1 MIHPFKWLGLR
12 GFKVWYNY
20 VARIKKRDYYWEI
33 KCKFDLLKRLLP
45 IISFILFLTI
55 RMQGQ
60 STVPQDGGEH
70 IIKFY
75 PNPAISF
82 ITFDLQKNSDKGYD
96 MQIFNFLGKM
106 VFEQKSIATKTT
118 INLNEYSRG
127 VYIYQLRDHD
137 GKILESGK
145 FQVSK

>member
-1 MIHPFKWLGLR
+1 MNQRALESSYK
-12 GFKVWYNY
+12 Y
-20 VARIKKRDYYWEI
+20 VAGIKKRDYYWEI
-33 KCKFDLLKRLLP
+33 KCKFVFLKRLLP
-45 IISFILFLTI
+45 IISFILLLTI
-55 RMQGQ
+55 QAQAQ
-60 STVPQDGGEH
+60 SRVPQDGDEH

-82 ITFDLQKNSDKGYD
+82 ITFDLQRSSDKGYD

-106 VFEQKSIATKTT
+106 VYEQKNIPAKTT

-137 GKILESGK
+137 GKILDSGK

>member
-1 MIHPFKWLGLR
+1 M
-12 GFKVWYNY
+12 
-20 VARIKKRDYYWEI
+20 
-33 KCKFDLLKRLLP
+33 KRLLP
-45 IISFILFLTI
+45 IISFIAFLTI
-55 RMQGQ
+55 QSQGQ
-60 STVPQDGGEH
+60 SRVPPDGSEH

-82 ITFDLQKNSDKGYD
+82 ITFDLQKNSDKSYD

-106 VFEQKSIATKTT
+106 VFEQKNIPAKTT

-137 GKILESGK
+137 GKILDSGK

>member
-1 MIHPFKWLGLR
+1 LQES
-12 GFKVWYNY
+12 
-20 VARIKKRDYYWEI
+20 KKGIIIGRLNVNL
-33 KCKFDLLKRLLP
+33 FLLKRLLP

-55 RMQGQ
+55 NSQGQ
-60 STVPQDGGEH
+60 SRVPQDGGEH

-82 ITFDLQKNSDKGYD
+82 ITFDLQKTSDKGYD

-106 VFEQKSIATKTT
+106 VFEQKNIATKTT

-137 GKILESGK
+137 GKILDSGK

>member
-1 MIHPFKWLGLR
+1 
-12 GFKVWYNY
+12 
-20 VARIKKRDYYWEI
+20 
-33 KCKFDLLKRLLP
+33 
-45 IISFILFLTI
+45 
-55 RMQGQ
+55 
-60 STVPQDGGEH
+60 
-70 IIKFY
+70 
-75 PNPAISF
+75 
-82 ITFDLQKNSDKGYD
+82 

-106 VFEQKSIATKTT
+106 VFEQKNIPSKTT

>member
-1 MIHPFKWLGLR
+1 
-12 GFKVWYNY
+12 
-20 VARIKKRDYYWEI
+20 
-33 KCKFDLLKRLLP
+33 
-45 IISFILFLTI
+45 
-55 RMQGQ
+55 MQGQ
-60 STVPQDGGEH
+60 SSVPQGGVER

-82 ITFDLQKNSDKGYD
+82 ITFDLQKNSDKSYD

-106 VFEQKSIATKTT
+106 VFEQKNIATKTT

-137 GKILESGK
+137 GKILDSGK

>member
-1 MIHPFKWLGLR
+1 LNQ
-12 GFKVWYNY
+12 KVFYHSYKY
-20 VARIKKRDYYWEI
+20 VAQIKKTAYYWEI

-55 RMQGQ
+55 QSQGQ
-60 STVPQDGGEH
+60 SRVPPDGEH

-82 ITFDLQKNSDKGYD
+82 ITFDLQKSSDKGFD

-106 VFEQKSIATKTT
+106 VFEQKNIATKTT

>member
-1 MIHPFKWLGLR
+1 M
-12 GFKVWYNY
+12 
-20 VARIKKRDYYWEI
+20 
-33 KCKFDLLKRLLP
+33 LKRLLP
-45 IISFILFLTI
+45 IISFILLLTI
-55 RMQGQ
+55 QTQGQ
-60 STVPQDGGEH
+60 SSVPQDGGEH

-82 ITFDLQKNSDKGYD
+82 ITFDLQKSSDKAYD

-106 VFEQKSIATKTT
+106 VFEQKNIAPKTT
-118 INLNEYSRG
+118 INLTDYSRG

>member
-1 MIHPFKWLGLR
+1 
-12 GFKVWYNY
+12 
-20 VARIKKRDYYWEI
+20 
-33 KCKFDLLKRLLP
+33 LKRLLP
-45 IISFILFLTI
+45 IISFILLLTI
-55 RMQGQ
+55 QTQGQ
-60 STVPQDGGEH
+60 SRVPQDGGEH

-82 ITFDLQKNSDKGYD
+82 ITFDLQTSSDKGYD

-106 VFEQKSIATKTT
+106 VFEQKNIATKTT
-118 INLNEYSRG
+118 INLNDYSRG

>member
-1 MIHPFKWLGLR
+1 LSFK
-12 GFKVWYNY
+12 GFDRWYKY
-20 VARIKKRDYYWEI
+20 VAEIKKRDYYWEI
-33 KCKFDLLKRLLP
+33 KCKFVLLKRLLP

-55 RMQGQ
+55 QSQGQ
-60 STVPQDGGEH
+60 SQVPQDGGEH
-70 IIKFY
+70 LIKFY

-106 VFEQKSIATKTT
+106 IFEQKNIATKTT

>member
-1 MIHPFKWLGLR
+1 M
-12 GFKVWYNY
+12 
-20 VARIKKRDYYWEI
+20 
-33 KCKFDLLKRLLP
+33 KRLLP
-45 IISFILFLTI
+45 IISFILLLSVQ
-55 RMQGQ
+55 MQGQ
-60 STVPQDGGEH
+60 SRVPQEGDEH

-82 ITFDLQKNSDKGYD
+82 ITFDLQKTSDKGYD

-106 VFEQKSIATKTT
+106 VFEQKNIATKTT

>member
-1 MIHPFKWLGLR
+1 
-12 GFKVWYNY
+12 
-20 VARIKKRDYYWEI
+20 
-33 KCKFDLLKRLLP
+33 
-45 IISFILFLTI
+45 
-55 RMQGQ
+55 MQGQ
-60 STVPQDGGEH
+60 SRPPQDGGEH

-82 ITFDLQKNSDKGYD
+82 ITFDLQTSSDKSYD

-106 VFEQKSIATKTT
+106 VFEQKNIAPKTT
-118 INLNEYSRG
+118 INLTDYSRG

>member
-1 MIHPFKWLGLR
+1 MQES
-12 GFKVWYNY
+12 
-20 VARIKKRDYYWEI
+20 KKGIIIGRLNVNL
-33 KCKFDLLKRLLP
+33 FLLKRLLP

-55 RMQGQ
+55 NSQGQ
-60 STVPQDGGEH
+60 SRVPQDGGEH

-82 ITFDLQKNSDKGYD
+82 ITFDLQKTSDKGYD

-106 VFEQKSIATKTT
+106 VFEQKNIATKTT

-137 GKILESGK
+137 GKILDSGK

>member
-1 MIHPFKWLGLR
+1 MKNKAFYHSYK
-12 GFKVWYNY
+12 Y
-20 VARIKKRDYYWEI
+20 VAQIKKTDYYWDI
-33 KCKFDLLKRLLP
+33 KCNFVFLKRLLP
-45 IISFILFLTI
+45 IISFILLLSVQ
-55 RMQGQ
+55 MQGQ
-60 STVPQDGGEH
+60 SRVPQESDEH

-82 ITFDLQKNSDKGYD
+82 ITFDLQKTSDKGYD

-106 VFEQKSIATKTT
+106 VFEQKNIATKTT

>member
-1 MIHPFKWLGLR
+1 LNQRGLEASY
-12 GFKVWYNY
+12 KY
-20 VARIKKRDYYWEI
+20 VAGIKKRDYYWEI
-33 KCKFDLLKRLLP
+33 KCKFVLLKRLLP

-55 RMQGQ
+55 QSQGQ
-60 STVPQDGGEH
+60 SNVPQDGGEH

-82 ITFDLQKNSDKGYD
+82 ITFDLQQTSDKGYD

-106 VFEQKSIATKTT
+106 VFEQKNIAPKTT
-118 INLNEYSRG
+118 INLTDYSRG

>member
-1 MIHPFKWLGLR
+1 
-12 GFKVWYNY
+12 
-20 VARIKKRDYYWEI
+20 
-33 KCKFDLLKRLLP
+33 LKRFLP
-45 IISFILFLTI
+45 IISFIVFLAI
-55 RMQGQ
+55 QSHGQ
-60 STVPQDGGEH
+60 TRVPPDGGEH

-82 ITFDLQKNSDKGYD
+82 ITFDLQKNSDKSYD

-106 VFEQKSIATKTT
+106 VFEQKNIPSKTT